1 MSTFTSWLV
10 LVALLVASLVF
21 GSPRSVLAQDRG
33 PAAEAAEGT
42 TIGSAQVSGLSFD
55 ALSPGLRLAI
65 NALAGE
71 SLCLYFGYRPV
82 EPSTFEFSER
92 ICKAFFKRH
101 IAEGIFERA
110 QILGGMMPLP
120 NGPLHP
126 DVSRQ
131 VRRSVAA
138 SSELCALVESF
149 VYF

>member
-1 MSTFTSWLV
+1 MEWEPFVEEGV
-10 LVALLVASLVF
+10 LEPCDTCKDEAM
-21 GSPRSVLAQDRG
+21 PRVRDGWDGVVRARARYLECQYD
-33 PAAEAAEGT
+33 AADAE
-42 TIGSAQVSGLSFD
+42 
-55 ALSPGLRLAI
+55 LRLAM
-65 NALAGE
+65 ALAGE
-71 SLCLYFGYRPV
+71 SLCLYYGYRPV
-82 EPSTFEFSER
+82 EPPTFELSER

-120 NGPLHP
+120 NEPLHP